1 MGWDPEQIE
10 EYCRSISDEIPQI
23 LTELDEYTHQHHH
36 GATMIS
42 GAFQGRLLA
51 MISRMLR
58 PKIVLEVGTYTG
70 YSALCFAEGLA
81 EGGLVHSIDIDERLS
96 DTHDKFIGQS
106 IYKDQIKVHFGDA
119 KQIIPTMEET
129 LDLVFIDGAKKDYAA
144 IFDMCL
150 PKLRPGGVILAD
162 NVLWKGKVLGEKYDD
177 ATTLSI
183 KAFNQKIH
191 DNKEVNK
198 LLLPIRDGLFWIT
211 KNKI

>member
-10 EYCRSISDEIPQI
+10 EYCRSISDEVPQI

-81 EGGLVHSIDIDERLS
+81 EGGLVHYIEIV
-96 DTHDKFIGQS
+96 G
-106 IYKDQIKVHFGDA
+106 Y
-119 KQIIPTMEET
+119 P
-129 LDLVFIDGAKKDYAA
+129 
-144 IFDMCL
+144 
-150 PKLRPGGVILAD
+150 
-162 NVLWKGKVLGEKYDD
+162 
-177 ATTLSI
+177 
-183 KAFNQKIH
+183 
-191 DNKEVNK
+191 
-198 LLLPIRDGLFWIT
+198 
-211 KNKI
+211 